1 MFLRRIIIEG
11 ILAIFLLAGLCVPAT
26 PQTVQEDRRVR
37 LVSPEEGEMILQAA
51 WKLRRGLHPKPDCSH
66 FVHAIYSQA
75 GFDYEYASASD
86 VYDGIDSFRRVLRP
100 QSGDLVV
107 WRGHVGIVVAPDEHS
122 FYSSVLSGFAI
133 EDYDSD
139 YWTSRGRPRFYR
151 YVANYRQTIPAL
163 NQASA
168 AGKQARAQPTNSPM
182 AKPPAR
188 PQLLP

>member
-1 MFLRRIIIEG
+1 MIIGG
-11 ILAIFLLAGLCVPAT
+11 ILAIFLSAGLCVPAT
-26 PQTVQEDRRVR
+26 SQAVQVDRRDG

-75 GFDYEYASASD
+75 GFDYEYASAND

-107 WRGHVGIVVAPDEHS
+107 WRGHVGIVVAPEEHS

-151 YVANYRQTIPAL
+151 YLANSRQTIPAL

-168 AGKQARAQPTNSPM
+168 SGKQALTQPMNSLT
-182 AKPPAR
+182 ARPPVR